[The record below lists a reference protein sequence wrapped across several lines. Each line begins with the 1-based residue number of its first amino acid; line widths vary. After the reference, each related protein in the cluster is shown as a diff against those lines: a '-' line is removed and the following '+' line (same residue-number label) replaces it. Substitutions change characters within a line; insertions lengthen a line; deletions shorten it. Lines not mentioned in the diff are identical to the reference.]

1 MAAVKNKERRE
12 NTIVRTFRET
22 RSELRKVVW
31 PNREEAARLTGL
43 VIVVASVI
51 GTILFAS
58 DSLFL
63 FLYTLLVDLVQ

>member
-1 MAAVKNKERRE
+1 
-12 NTIVRTFRET
+12 
-22 RSELRKVVW
+22 
-31 PNREEAARLTGL
+31 L